1 VIYVDTSAA
10 LLVLLGQEGAVS
22 SQAFLGRLAS
32 GERVT
37 SSVLLQ
43 IEMTR
48 ALHREKLSLTIAQE
62 FLNGVELLPINDD
75 VIERACAMTEELKSL
90 DAIHLATALLLDDPG
105 DPVTVF
111 THDARLVHAA
121 RAHGLAVFDPLA
133 A

>member
-1 VIYVDTSAA
+1 MNYIDTSFVA
-10 LLVLLGQEGAVS
+10 LSLLGQEGASRAASIVN
-22 SQAFLGRLAS
+22 RLHRED
-32 GERVT
+32 GLI
-37 SSVLLQ
+37 SSVLF
-43 IEMTR
+43 R
-48 ALHREKLSLTIAQE
+48 
-62 FLNGVELLPINDD
+62 VELLRLTHRTGTDPAKAQEIVDRVRLVDINDD

>member
-1 VIYVDTSAA
+1 MGH
-10 LLVLLGQEGAVS
+10 LVEK
-22 SQAFLGRLAS
+22 F
-32 GERVT
+32 
-37 SSVLLQ
+37 SSVLF
-43 IEMTR
+43 R
-48 ALHREKLSLTIAQE
+48 
-62 FLNGVELLPINDD
+62 VELLRLTHRTGTDPAKAQEIVDRVRLVDINDD

>member
-1 VIYVDTSAA
+1 MNYIDTSFVA
-10 LLVLLGQEGAVS
+10 LSLLGQEGASRAASIVN
-22 SQAFLGRLAS
+22 RLHRED
-32 GERVT
+32 GLI
-37 SSVLLQ
+37 SSVLF
-43 IEMTR
+43 R
-48 ALHREKLSLTIAQE
+48 
-62 FLNGVELLPINDD
+62 VELLRLTHRTGTDPAKAQEIVDRVRLVDINDD
-75 VIERACAMTEELKSL
+75 VIERACAMTVELKSL

>member
-1 VIYVDTSAA
+1 MNYIDTSFVA
-10 LLVLLGQEGAVS
+10 LSLLGQEGASRAASIVN
-22 SQAFLGRLAS
+22 RLHRED
-32 GERVT
+32 GLI
-37 SSVLLQ
+37 SSVLF
-43 IEMTR
+43 R
-48 ALHREKLSLTIAQE
+48 
-62 FLNGVELLPINDD
+62 VELLRLTHRTGTDPAKAQEIVDRVRLVDINDD

-111 THDARLVHAA
+111 THDARLAHAA